1 LNKILRKKILA
12 SNIKMFEIEAP
23 LVAAKALPG
32 QFIVLRI
39 HEEGERIPLTIADT
53 RPEEGVLV
61 IVFQEVGKS
70 TFHLGTLKPGDEIMD
85 LIGPLGKPSE
95 IEHFGTVVCVAGGVG
110 TPEMIPLARALKA
123 AGNRV
128 ISIIGARCREL
139 LIMEEDMR
147 AVSSELLITTDDGT
161 YGKKGFV
168 TEELKRLMDSGLKID
183 RVIAVGPVVMM
194 RAVSR
199 LTEPSGI
206 PTIVSLNPIM
216 LDATGMC
223 GVCRCE
229 IGGQT
234 KFACVDGPEFDG
246 HQVNFDLLSARQRNY
261 LAEEKEALE
270 KWRQIRES
278 AGGK

>member
-1 LNKILRKKILA
+1 LNKILGKKILA
-12 SNIKMFEIEAP
+12 SNIKLFEIEAP

-39 HEEGERIPLTIADT
+39 HEEGERIPLTIADA
-53 RPEEGVLV
+53 RREEGVLV

-70 TFHLGTLKPGDEIMD
+70 TYHLGTLKEGDEILD

-95 IEHFGTVVCVAGGVG
+95 IENFGTVVCVGGGVG

-139 LIMEEDMR
+139 LIMEEEMR

-194 RAVSR
+194 RAVAR

-246 HQVNFDLLSARQRNY
+246 HQVNFDLLLARQRNY

>member
-12 SNIKMFEIEAP
+12 SNIKMFEIDAP

-32 QFIVLRI
+32 QFVVLRVY
-39 HEEGERIPLTIADT
+39 EEGERIPLTIAEA

-70 TFHLGTLKPGDEIMD
+70 TFHLGTLNEGDEILD

-95 IEHFGTVVCVAGGVG
+95 IERFGTVVCIGGGVG
-110 TPEMIPLARALKA
+110 TPEMIPLAKALKE
-123 AGNRV
+123 AGNHV
-128 ISIIGARCREL
+128 ISIIGARCKEL
-139 LIMEEDMR
+139 LIMEEEMR
-147 AVSSELLITTDDGT
+147 AVSSQLLITTDDGT

-168 TEELKRLMDSGLKID
+168 TEELKRLIESGRKID

-199 LTEPSGI
+199 LTEPFKI

-246 HQVNFDLLSARQRNY
+246 HQVNFDLLLARQRNY
-261 LAEEKEALE
+261 LTEEKQALE
-270 KWRQIRES
+270 MWRQTQIE

>member
-1 LNKILRKKILA
+1 MNKILRKKVLA
-12 SNIKMFEIEAP
+12 SNIKLFEIDAP
-23 LVAAKALPG
+23 LIAPKALPG

-39 HEEGERIPLTIADT
+39 YEEGERIPLTIAEA
-53 RPEEGVLV
+53 RREEGVLV

-70 TFHLGTLKPGDEIMD
+70 TFHLGTLEEGDELMD

-95 IEHFGTVVCVAGGVG
+95 IENFGTVVCVAGGVG
-110 TPEMIPLARALKA
+110 TPEMIPLARALRE
-123 AGNRV
+123 AGNHV
-128 ISIIGARCREL
+128 ISIIGARCQEL
-139 LIMEEDMR
+139 LIMEEEMR
-147 AVSSELLITTDDGT
+147 AASSELLITTDDGT

-194 RAVSR
+194 RAVCR

-206 PTIVSLNPIM
+206 PTVVSLNPIM

-246 HQVNFDLLSARQRNY
+246 HQVNFDLLLARQRNY
-261 LAEEKEALE
+261 LSEEKEALE
-270 KWRQIRES
+270 MWRRSQVD

>member
-1 LNKILRKKILA
+1 
-12 SNIKMFEIEAP
+12 
-23 LVAAKALPG
+23 
-32 QFIVLRI
+32 LRI

-139 LIMEEDMR
+139 LIMEEEMR

-194 RAVSR
+194 RAVAR

-270 KWRQIRES
+270 KWRQVRES

>member
-1 LNKILRKKILA
+1 MNKILRKKILA
-12 SNIKMFEIEAP
+12 SNIKLFEIEAP

-39 HEEGERIPLTIADT
+39 HEEGERIPLTIADA
-53 RPEEGVLV
+53 RPDEGVLV

-70 TFHLGTLKPGDEIMD
+70 TSHLGTLKPGDVIMD

-139 LIMEEDMR
+139 LIMEDEMR
-147 AVSSELLITTDDGT
+147 AVSSELSITTDDGT

-246 HQVNFDLLSARQRNY
+246 HQVNFDLLLARQRNY

-270 KWRQIRES
+270 TWRQARAD

>member
-1 LNKILRKKILA
+1 LNKILGKKILA
-12 SNIKMFEIEAP
+12 SNIKLFEIEAP

-39 HEEGERIPLTIADT
+39 HEEGERIPLTIADA
-53 RPEEGVLV
+53 RREEGVLV

-70 TFHLGTLKPGDEIMD
+70 TYHLGTLKEGDEILD

-95 IEHFGTVVCVAGGVG
+95 IENFGTVVCVAGGVG
-110 TPEMIPLARALKA
+110 TPEMIPLARALKG

-139 LIMEEDMR
+139 LIMEEEMR

-194 RAVSR
+194 RAVAR

-270 KWRQIRES
+270 KWRQVRES

>member
-1 LNKILRKKILA
+1 LNKILGKKILA
-12 SNIKMFEIEAP
+12 SNIKLFEIEAP

-39 HEEGERIPLTIADT
+39 HEEGERIPLTIADA
-53 RPEEGVLV
+53 RREEGVLV

-70 TFHLGTLKPGDEIMD
+70 TYHLGTLKEGDEILDVM
-85 LIGPLGKPSE
+85 GPLGKPSE
-95 IEHFGTVVCVAGGVG
+95 IENLGTVVCVAGGVG
-110 TPEMIPLARALKA
+110 TPEMIPLARALKG

-139 LIMEEDMR
+139 LIMEEEMR

-194 RAVSR
+194 RAVAR

-223 GVCRCE
+223 GVCRCTV
-229 IGGQT
+229 GG
-234 KFACVDGPEFDG
+234 
-246 HQVNFDLLSARQRNY
+246 
-261 LAEEKEALE
+261 
-270 KWRQIRES
+270 
-278 AGGK
+278 

>member
-12 SNIKMFEIEAP
+12 SNIKMFEIDAP

-32 QFIVLRI
+32 QFVVLRVY
-39 HEEGERIPLTIADT
+39 EEGERIPLTIAEA

-70 TFHLGTLKPGDEIMD
+70 TFHLGTLNEGDEILD

-95 IEHFGTVVCVAGGVG
+95 IERFGTVVCIGGGVG
-110 TPEMIPLARALKA
+110 TPEMIPLAKALKE
-123 AGNRV
+123 AGNHV
-128 ISIIGARCREL
+128 ISIIGARCKEL
-139 LIMEEDMR
+139 LIMEEEMR
-147 AVSSELLITTDDGT
+147 AVSSQLLITTDDGT

-168 TEELKRLMDSGLKID
+168 TEELKRLIESGRKID

-199 LTEPSGI
+199 LTEPFKI

-246 HQVNFDLLSARQRNY
+246 HQVNFDLLLARQRNY
-261 LAEEKEALE
+261 LPEEKQALE
-270 KWRQIRES
+270 MWRQTQIE